1 MMGSKWR
8 LAGSEVPIIG
18 SDSVKWIELSISS
31 PGCNNNDWSAVGP
44 LTEDCAESYSIA
56 GDPCVWR
63 IDKTVPNA
71 LELLQFSSSQ
81 PFPIVGLRFL
91 FPHPL
96 SPFSFLSQNS
106 SGHSYSLY
114 AFTVSGFAIL
124 LNLSH
129 FSSYESSSVFPSQH
143 LLEFNLQHYGPI
155 TSVAATPGCLVLGR
169 NDGSLFSFQL
179 GILHP
184 TDPGFVHQLRDDSGI
199 GRFWGLMSRGKVVG
213 AVKDLVISEVQGKKL
228 LFVLHSDLTLRV
240 WDLSSRTRIFSHTM
254 TSPTLEGAESIRL
267 WLGETNSSANIIP
280 MAILLRH
287 TAEVGVEMICV
298 NRLQFSLGDRLILSL
313 SLESSLQNI
322 SLEGGCIGVK
332 LTSDKIWILK
342 DSGLVFYNLFHANVA
357 VEEAS
362 FYTLQEEFVADQL
375 FQSSEHLSDDL
386 LSITCSIVASAK
398 DHIVP
403 FVSSIFLRRL
413 LHPGVHH
420 NIVVRATLLDYNR
433 QYTDSE
439 FQSLTIDGL
448 RKEIISLI
456 EHEDAAERLLSIFCG
471 WKSFCTR
478 YFHHW
483 CKNNEPY
490 GLFVQPSTGAVGLL
504 RKNSVSVFR
513 SLENI
518 ELLIDGPS
526 DELGELASFG
536 LDLSGGDSEREILF
550 QVLRCIVSIS
560 QQLGK
565 TASAVFYE
573 SFVGTLVTFEEI
585 VSRLLKILE
594 TGYSSSVMALSIPH
608 LGADV
613 SREKELADHKNLR
626 KFSIDMLLSLQ
637 TLSKMAASWDRVLN
651 IIENYLQFFVPR
663 KIIQHLNA
671 ETVFSVSTSIVVQAT
686 SQIAKVMFEAAL
698 DVLLFL
704 RYLVNISGQISM
716 LPDDISRIQLDLIP
730 MIQEIVFEWL
740 IILFFGVTP
749 SESPSIEDFSSQLS
763 TLQID
768 SNIGKRSWSEN
779 LGKCH
784 FTLAF
789 ILQLNIQGSSSG
801 DPSLM
806 SLRSLPNPQD
816 VTSSIRGFTS
826 WIIWG
831 ETGEESSSFLRRS
844 TQLALILLQHGQ
856 YDAVEYLLTIVEA
869 NSQKEKIFRSIQ
881 DTGGDW
887 CILQHLLG
895 FCLLAQAQC
904 GLHGI
909 LREKK
914 VCAAVRC
921 FFRASSGQ
929 GASQALQSL
938 SHEAGLPH
946 LAFDGCLSSAAWKL
960 HYYQWVMQ
968 IFEQYNVSEGAS
980 QFALAALEQVDEAL
994 SVKYDCSSGNPLNES
1009 TTTLKGRLWANVFKF
1024 NLDLNLLHDAYCAII
1039 SNPDEESKYICLR
1052 RFVIVLYE
1060 RKATKLLC
1068 DGKLPFIGL
1077 AEKIERELAWK
1088 AERSDVLAKPN
1099 PYKLL
1104 YAFEMQRHNWRR
1116 AASYIYLYSARLR
1129 TEPVPKDHRQILL
1142 VLQERL
1148 NGLSTAINALLLVCP
1163 AYAWIDP
1170 LLGGNSS
1177 MNEHY
1182 PSKRAKKLVKGQ
1194 FTGDDVHPQR
1204 LQSYIDVEKL
1214 EKEFVLTS
1222 AEYLLSMANVKWKF
1236 TGVDHAPSDLVD
1248 LLVQENLYDMV
1259 FTVLLKF
1266 WKGSG
1271 LKRELERVFSAMSLK
1286 CCPIKVDS
1294 ITVGNNFKTHGLL
1307 LTSSTD
1313 EVVVRGSPDNVP
1325 SVHQYK
1331 GSGQW
1336 ETLELYLEKYKDFH
1350 ARLPIV
1356 VAETLLRTDL
1366 QIELP
1371 LWLVHMFKDGQR
1383 ERSWGMTGQESS
1395 PASLFRLYVEYGRYT
1410 EATNLLLE
1418 CIDSFAS
1425 MRPADIINR
1434 KRPFSVW
1441 FPYIAIERLWC
1452 QLEESIKSGLMVDQ
1466 CDKLQKLLHGAL
1478 LNHLKLLKVDSDDA
1492 ISSASG

>member
-1 MMGSKWR
+1 MESKWR
-8 LAGSEVPIIG
+8 LAGTEVPIIG

-31 PGCNNNDWSAVGP
+31 SYGNNDWTAVAP
-44 LTEDCAESYSIA
+44 LTEDCASCFVV
-56 GDPCVWR
+56 GDPCVYLIWR
-63 IDKTVPNA
+63 IHKTFPNA
-71 LELLQFSSSQ
+71 LELLQLSSSQ
-81 PFPIVGLRFL
+81 PFPILGLRFL

-96 SPFSFLSQNS
+96 SPFAFLSQNS
-106 SGHSYSLY
+106 STHCYSLC
-114 AFTVSGFAIL
+114 AFTVSGVAFV
-124 LNLSH
+124 LNLSD
-129 FSSYESSSVFPSQH
+129 FSSYESSSIFPSQH
-143 LLEFNLQHYGPI
+143 LSEFNLQEYGPI
-155 TSVAATPGCLVLGR
+155 TSVAATPGCLVVGR
-169 NDGSLFSFQL
+169 NDASLFSFQI
-179 GILHP
+179 GMLHP
-184 TDPGFVHQLRDDSGI
+184 TDPGFVQQLRDDSGI
-199 GRFWGLMSRGKVVG
+199 GRFWGLMSRGKAVG
-213 AVKDLVISEVQGKKL
+213 AVKDLVIAEVQGKKL
-228 LFVLHSDLTLRV
+228 LFVLHSESTLRV

-267 WLGETNSSANIIP
+267 WVGETSSSSSIIP
-280 MAILLRH
+280 LAILHRH
-287 TAEVGVEMICV
+287 TSEVGMEIICV
-298 NRLQFSLGDRLILSL
+298 YSLRCSFGDRLML

-322 SLEGGCIGVK
+322 SLEGGCIDVK

-375 FQSSEHLSDDL
+375 FQSSDHSSDDL
-386 LSITCSIVASAK
+386 LSITCSIVTSAK

-403 FVSSIFLRRL
+403 FVSSIYLRRI

-420 NIVVRATLLDYNR
+420 NSVLRATLLDYNR
-433 QYTDSE
+433 HYTDSE
-439 FQSLTIDGL
+439 FLSLTVDGL

-456 EHEDAAERLLSIFCG
+456 EHEDTAESPLSIFCA

-483 CKNNEPY
+483 CKNNEPF
-490 GLFVQPSTGAVGLL
+490 GLFVQSSTGAVGLL
-504 RKNSVSVFR
+504 RKNSVSAFR
-513 SLENI
+513 SLEKI
-518 ELLIDGPS
+518 ELLTDGPS
-526 DELGELASFG
+526 DQFGELASFG

-550 QVLRCIVSIS
+550 QVLRCITSIS

-565 TASAVFYE
+565 TASAIFYE
-573 SFVGTLVTFEEI
+573 SFVGMTMVTFEET

-594 TGYSSSVMALSIPH
+594 TGYSSSVTALNIPH

-626 KFSIDMLLSLQ
+626 KFSIDMLISLQ
-637 TLSKMAASWDRVLN
+637 TLSKKAASWDKVLN
-651 IIENYLQFFVPR
+651 IIESYLQFFVPR
-663 KIIQHLNA
+663 KVIQHLNVEA
-671 ETVFSVSTSIVVQAT
+671 VFSVNTSILVQAT
-686 SQIAKVMFEAAL
+686 SQIAKVMFEVAL

-704 RYLVNISGQISM
+704 SYLVNISGQISM
-716 LPDDISRIQLDLIP
+716 LHDDISRIQLELIP

-740 IILFFGVTP
+740 IILFFGITP

-763 TLQID
+763 SLQID
-768 SNIGKRSWSEN
+768 SNMGKRSWSEN

-789 ILQLNIQGSSSG
+789 ILQLNIQGSSG

-816 VTSSIRGFTS
+816 VTSSIHGFTS
-826 WIIWG
+826 WILWG

-844 TQLALILLQHGQ
+844 TQLALILLRHGQ

-869 NSQKEKIFRSIQ
+869 NSQKEKIFRSVQ
-881 DTGGDW
+881 DAGGDW

-914 VCAAVRC
+914 VCAAVRS

-946 LAFDGCLSSAAWKL
+946 LVFDGCLSSAVWKL
-960 HYYQWVMQ
+960 QYYQWVMQ
-968 IFEQYNVSEGAS
+968 MFEQYNVSEGAC

-994 SVKYDCSSGNPLNES
+994 SVKDGCGSENPLNES

-1024 NLDLNLLHDAYCAII
+1024 TLDLNLLHDAYCAII

-1052 RFVIVLYE
+1052 RFIIVLYE
-1060 RKATKLLC
+1060 RKATKFLC

-1077 AEKIERELAWK
+1077 ADKIERELAWK

-1129 TEPVPKDHRQILL
+1129 TEPVPKDHHQILL
-1142 VLQERL
+1142 ALNERL
-1148 NGLSTAINALLLVCP
+1148 NGLSTAINALLLVRP

-1177 MNEHY
+1177 INEHY
-1182 PSKRAKKLVKGQ
+1182 PSKRAKKLLKEQ
-1194 FTGDDVHPQR
+1194 LIGDDVHPQR

-1222 AEYLLSMANVKWKF
+1222 AEYLLSVANVKWKF
-1236 TGVDHAPSDLVD
+1236 TGVDQTPSDLVC
-1248 LLVQENLYDMV
+1248 LLVQENLYDMA

-1271 LKRELERVFSAMSLK
+1271 LKRELESVFSAMSLK
-1286 CCPIKVDS
+1286 CCPIKVGS
-1294 ITVGNNFKTHGLL
+1294 LRAGNDFKTHGLL
-1307 LTSSTD
+1307 LESSKD
-1313 EVVVRGSPDNVP
+1313 EVVVHGSPDNVP
-1325 SVHQYK
+1325 PVQQYK

-1350 ARLPIV
+1350 ARLPVV
-1356 VAETLLRTDL
+1356 VAETLLRTDP

-1371 LWLVHMFKDGQR
+1371 LWLVHKFKDGQR
-1383 ERSWGMTGQESS
+1383 ERTWGMTGQESS

-1434 KRPFSVW
+1434 KRPFAVW
-1441 FPYIAIERLWC
+1441 FPYTAIERLWC
-1452 QLEESIKSGLMVDQ
+1452 QLEESINSGHMVNQ
-1466 CDKLQKLLHGAL
+1466 CDKLKKLLHDAL
-1478 LNHLKLLKVDSDDA
+1478 LNHLKLVKVDSDDA